1 MDIAVIVKF
10 LAPCLPFLMTMGNK
24 AAEGASQKVGEDVW
38 NRAKVIWAKLQPKI
52 EAKEAA
58 KEAAE
63 DVAKNPDDEDLQVSL
78 RVQLKKILEAD
89 TELAEEI
96 AKILQTQNSD
106 AGSSVVN
113 AQSYGESIQI
123 NKAGGVDNAN
133 YDLRRIHNEKK

>member
-10 LAPCLPFLMTMGNK
+10 LAPCLPFLLTMGTK
-24 AAEGASQKVGEDVW
+24 VAEGASQKVGEDVW
-38 NRAKVIWAKLQPKI
+38 NKAKAIWGKLWPKV

-89 TELAEEI
+89 AELAQEI
-96 AKILQTQNSD
+96 AEILQTHNSD
-106 AGSSVVN
+106 SGAAVVN
-113 AQSYGESIQI
+113 AQSYDESIQI
-123 NKAGGVDNAN
+123 NKAGGVDNST